1 MYKQANPII
10 VQGGKLITQAIARDI
25 GNAYAKGPSAL
36 IEPKALLLGGLG
48 SSLGGTGGY
57 YLAKYLD
64 YEHPWLAALGTGAVG
79 GLTGHALGVS
89 LAKGDNS

>member
-10 VQGGKLITQAIARDI
+10 VQGGKIIAQSIAKDI
-25 GNAYAKGPSAL
+25 GNAYVKGPSAL

-48 SSLGGTGGY
+48 SSLGGAGGY

-64 YEHPWLAALGTGAVG
+64 YEHPWLAALGAGAAG

-89 LAKGDNS
+89 MVHPKEK